1 MEYYE
6 GIPVQFAV
14 DEDLVVLEPSYHLV
28 DDGISFWEGVIASE
42 NENDVKD
49 KEHSDEMDL
58 DIPMSQNITQFQ
70 QNGTTNVDHANSSTV
85 STPDLNEVNNVV
97 PSWEN
102 VSANLSNT
110 QPIYDNPVV
119 SEGVLDNGL
128 VISDGQTM
136 PQNSARVD
144 LIPATN
150 NSPSISA
157 TVGLIPNP
165 ANADDNLVINLDDSS
180 SEDSMDSG
188 VF

>member
-1 MEYYE
+1 
-6 GIPVQFAV
+6 
-14 DEDLVVLEPSYHLV
+14 
-28 DDGISFWEGVIASE
+28 
-42 NENDVKD
+42 
-49 KEHSDEMDL
+49 MDL

-70 QNGTTNVDHANSSTV
+70 QNGTTNVDHANSSTD
-85 STPDLNEVNNVV
+85 STPDLNEVNKVV
-97 PSWEN
+97 LSWEN
-102 VSANLSNT
+102 VPDNLSNT

-119 SEGVLDNGL
+119 SKGVLDDAL
-128 VISDGQTM
+128 VIYNGETM
-136 PQNSARVD
+136 PQNSASVD

-150 NSPSISA
+150 NSHSISA